1 MAENTTSLFV
11 LVVVRDEVQL
21 SHGII
26 DLLMSCF
33 SVGNIFHVAHI
44 IVCSRMTR
52 RMSKIV
58 EITEPID
65 ADAQAGP
72 SRGDRKTKSLYHF
85 GKDDRNNSF
94 GTYLKVRMTA
104 ELGQG
109 ETETKTTRIS
119 KAAPEPL

>member
-1 MAENTTSLFV
+1 MPARHHGGEHDLVFV

-33 SVGNIFHVAHI
+33 SVGNIFHVAYI
-44 IVCSRMTR
+44 IVCSRMTQ

-65 ADAQAGP
+65 ADDEH
-72 SRGDRKTKSLYHF
+72 RR
-85 GKDDRNNSF
+85 
-94 GTYLKVRMTA
+94 
-104 ELGQG
+104 
-109 ETETKTTRIS
+109 
-119 KAAPEPL
+119 

>member
-1 MAENTTSLFV
+1 MPGRHHGGEHDLVIVVFV

-26 DLLMSCF
+26 DFLMSCF

-65 ADAQAGP
+65 ADDEHRPAQA
-72 SRGDRKTKSLYHF
+72 LEQCHHV
-85 GKDDRNNSF
+85 
-94 GTYLKVRMTA
+94 GTEK
-104 ELGQG
+104 
-109 ETETKTTRIS
+109 
-119 KAAPEPL
+119 